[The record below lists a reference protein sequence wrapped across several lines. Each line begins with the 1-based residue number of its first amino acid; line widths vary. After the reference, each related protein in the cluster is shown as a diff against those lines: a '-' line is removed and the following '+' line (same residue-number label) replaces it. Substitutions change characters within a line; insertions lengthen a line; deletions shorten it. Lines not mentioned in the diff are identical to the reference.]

1 MTANDILQRVTR
13 GLCNRPQKVV
23 IYGPEGVGKTTLAAQ
38 CPGVLFVDTEDGTG
52 HIDVPRVVPSNL
64 QDVEDIVTALSQGG
78 HQYKTLVID
87 TVDWLESLMV
97 ADVLA
102 RASKP
107 GAQLRSIEDF
117 GYGKGYQLLAERMRE
132 FLDHCAALLR
142 AGVNVVL
149 LAHSRRVKFEA
160 PESAAAYDKYELKL
174 TKCVSPL
181 VKEWSDALLFVN
193 FVTVV
198 KDHKGIGGNE
208 RVIYT
213 TPQAPWEA
221 KNRQGLPDMVPAD
234 DAARLMSKL
243 FAHSLAAPRALPDE
257 LTACLGQGLPV
268 TAYLRSLGWLSTGD
282 KVEDLSDSHLDRIAR
297 AGGKFA
303 QALHQYAAQVANAT
317 HTTTAAQLPSAPPT
331 VAPPV
336 ETPSTVETSPQDTAP
351 TDAAPKSRKRKT
363 SAAAT
368 N

>member
-78 HQYKTLVID
+78 HNYKTLVID

-107 GAQLRSIEDF
+107 GSQLRSIEDF

-181 VKEWSDALLFVN
+181 VKEWSDALLFCN
-193 FVTVV
+193 FVTIV

-243 FAHSLAAPRALPDE
+243 FAYSLAAPRALPDE

-268 TAYLRSLGWLSTGD
+268 TAYLRSLGWLGTGD
-282 KVEDLSDSHLDRIAR
+282 KVEDLSDAHLDRIAR

-303 QALHQYAAQVANAT
+303 AALHQYAAQVANAT
-317 HTTTAAQLPSAPPT
+317 HTTTAATQLPSAPPT

-336 ETPSTVETSPQDTAP
+336 EQTPQ
-351 TDAAPKSRKRKT
+351 DAAPEGVAQVETATPSKRKRSTKT
-363 SAAAT
+363 AA